1 MRRISVPFYR
11 GSPGCIST
19 RRWATAWG
27 RTRWCEKSSIT
38 MAGDD
43 FRQAVANVRLL
54 SVRRSAGRLS
64 VRFPVGHERFGSDVR
79 PTSTAGHGRIG
90 DGREASAHGS
100 SFIVRRPVKSP
111 RVRAVLKKDDRCRRT
126 VRGHGLR
133 PASSV
138 SEVAVPGGS
147 GCASCLAS
155 VLPFFGVQRGGRSPD
170 GGGSVVVFS
179 AYRCPEPVGRGKAV
193 PAGIRKIRIGGCV
206 PEPCGRECPVP
217 HRKSRYRSYR
227 TILRSGM
234 ERRAERARHG
244 RSPEGSENRNCFLR
258 CTVPMQGFAT
268 EKKGRMTDSGGGV
281 GASETGRRFVCNLPV
296 QGFATGHESERSGF
310 DRMSRWFENEAAFA
324 CCRFRAESRRNNRMH
339 VCWRCRRVRR
349 MRSGTVR

>member
-170 GGGSVVVFS
+170 GGAVSSCFRHIGARSLSDEGKRYLPGFGKYGSADAFRNRAAGNV
-179 AYRCPEPVGRGKAV
+179 RCRIESRVTGRIARFYGRGWNGEPNGRDMDGARKAPKIEIV
-193 PAGIRKIRIGGCV
+193 FCDAPFPCKDSQRRRKGG
-206 PEPCGRECPVP
+206 
-217 HRKSRYRSYR
+217 
-227 TILRSGM
+227 
-234 ERRAERARHG
+234 
-244 RSPEGSENRNCFLR
+244 
-258 CTVPMQGFAT
+258 
-268 EKKGRMTDSGGGV
+268 
-281 GASETGRRFVCNLPV
+281 
-296 QGFATGHESERSGF
+296 
-310 DRMSRWFENEAAFA
+310 
-324 CCRFRAESRRNNRMH
+324 
-339 VCWRCRRVRR
+339 
-349 MRSGTVR
+349 